1 MEIESM
7 VANSAL
13 IRARE
18 GGKGRSWRWKDM
30 LRFPH
35 ISRCINL
42 LMSIDRDY
50 TSLCVKQPIG
60 QELFYLFCRS
70 RPDLQNCISLLEAL
84 DNFERKSD
92 EERKDSGTSIIQTF
106 LSDQSPQYL
115 QVVQSHEQS
124 CRERLSGDPCGNI
137 FCDCREALHM
147 YLKGWPFL
155 EYQRSVYF
163 DRFLQWKMVER
174 QPITKNIFRQYR
186 LLGKGGFG
194 EVWAC
199 QERASGQMYACKKLE
214 KTHVKNR
221 GGEAMALNEKLI
233 LEKIDSR
240 FVVSLAY
247 AYETKHDLCLVLTL
261 LNGGDLRFHIYKMGH
276 RGLDQDRVRFYAAE
290 VCCGLNHLHQNSIV
304 YRDLKPEN
312 ILLDDNGHIRISDLG
327 LAVELSEGALVKSRV
342 GTVGYMA
349 PEVVRHQYYG
359 FSPDWW
365 GLGCLIYEMTAGRP
379 PFREHGQRLHEAELE
394 RLILEEEVEYTKMFS
409 FDLKDLCRSLLA
421 KDPKQRLG
429 CQASGVKGVQ
439 SHPYFNKINF
449 RMLEAGLV
457 EPPFKPDPRQ
467 VYCND
472 VQDIDEFTTVKGVT
486 LDQTDAE
493 FYSKF
498 CTGAVPISW
507 QNEMIEM
514 GCFKEL
520 NVFGPGDTRTPDLN
534 WTLAPSLQN
543 SRRSLLDRI
552 FRRLPLGEFDGNRR
566 RLACNEISIDAAGL
580 TSSTH

>member
-1 MEIESM
+1 M

-35 ISRCINL
+35 IRQCVNL
-42 LMSIDRDY
+42 AMSIDRDY

-60 QELFYLFCRS
+60 RELFRIFCKS

-84 DNFERKSD
+84 DDFEMKSD
-92 EERKDSGTSIIQTF
+92 EEREESGRSIIQRF
-106 LSDQSPQYL
+106 LSNESPQCV

-124 CRERLSGDPCGNI
+124 CREALSSDPCGNI
-137 FCDCREALHM
+137 FWDCRDTLHV
-147 YLKGWPFL
+147 YLKGLPFIQ
-155 EYQRSVYF
+155 YQDSFYF

-174 QPITKNIFRQYR
+174 QPVTKNIFRQYR

-199 QERASGQMYACKKLE
+199 QQRASGQMYACKKLE
-214 KTHVKNR
+214 KTHVKKR
-221 GGEAMALNEKLI
+221 GGESMALKEKLI

-261 LNGGDLRFHIYKMGH
+261 MNGGDLRFHIYKMGN
-276 RGLDQDRVRFYAAE
+276 RGLNQDRVRFYAAE

-327 LAVELSEGALVKSRV
+327 LAVELSDGVQVKGRV

-349 PEVVRHQYYG
+349 PEVIGHQYYD

-379 PFREHGQRLHEAELE
+379 PFREHGQKLNGSECEKR
-394 RLILEEEVEYTKMFS
+394 ILMEEVEYTKMFS
-409 FDLKDLCRSLLA
+409 SDMKDLCRSLLV
-421 KDPKQRLG
+421 KDPKKRLG
-429 CQASGVKGVQ
+429 CQASGVKGVK
-439 SHPYFNKINF
+439 SHPFFKKINF

-457 EPPFKPDPRQ
+457 EPPYKPDPRQ

-472 VQDIDEFTTVKGVT
+472 VQDIDEFSTVKGVT
-486 LDQTDAE
+486 LNQTDAD
-493 FYSKF
+493 FYGKF
-498 CTGAVPISW
+498 CTGSVPITW
-507 QNEMIEM
+507 QKEIIEM

-520 NVFGPGDTRTPDLN
+520 NVFGPEGTRTPDLD
-534 WTLAPSLQN
+534 WSLSPGSHN
-543 SRRSLLDRI
+543 SRRGLLDRI
-552 FRRLPLGEFDGNRR
+552 FRRLPPDFDGNRR
-566 RLACNEISIDAAGL
+566 RLALSDISIDAAGL
-580 TSSTH
+580 ASSAL